1 MICVDLQIV
10 SYWRIIQH
18 VSRNKP
24 PRAEMDKEK
33 FSFKSR
39 WFSGQTTV
47 MWTEFPPQYVEAQT
61 PPAGQ
66 TYSWCSARGRRFKPH
81 TTPWQ
86 ARALQAQLA
95 VLVGIGVCQ
104 TWGIFP
110 ESSLLPPLVGQ
121 GARQWG
127 EELRGVA
134 WSSHVPVEGWVKF
147 FYSKRCRSFTGKRR
161 GSNLQSNHGEWWL
174 IFKCKKKKKHNET
187 IKCFHTARLR

>member
-66 TYSWCSARGRRFKPH
+66 TYSWCSARGRRFKPR
-81 TTPWQ
+81 TTHWQ

-127 EELRGVA
+127 EGGEATSLTGEQKRLAGL
-134 WSSHVPVEGWVKF
+134 VKEEA
-147 FYSKRCRSFTGKRR
+147 SVGLHPPQVDRWRL
-161 GSNLQSNHGEWWL
+161 SNQDNDHRDNWT
-174 IFKCKKKKKHNET
+174 C
-187 IKCFHTARLR
+187 